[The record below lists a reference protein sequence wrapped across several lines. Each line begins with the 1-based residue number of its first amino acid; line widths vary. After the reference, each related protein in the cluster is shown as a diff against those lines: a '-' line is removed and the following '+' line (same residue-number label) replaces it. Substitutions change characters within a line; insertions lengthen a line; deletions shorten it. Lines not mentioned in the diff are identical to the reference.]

1 MNTTEIVIFVGF
13 AALII
18 VTQLGRRALTP
29 RRFLLP
35 VAVAGLVGY
44 HYLQSVPTVGGDL
57 DFEIGL
63 ALTGALF
70 GVLAGSLMGVERDAH
85 TGRIMTRAG
94 LAYAALWIA
103 VFGGRLV
110 FAWGA
115 THLWTHQVA
124 QFSIQH
130 AITGSAAWTAG
141 FVFMALSMVLA
152 RTAIVA
158 VRALMVGGPLA
169 LSSATK

>member
-70 GVLAGSLMGVERDAH
+70 GVLAGSLMGVERDAQ

-115 THLWTHQVA
+115 THLWTHQVT

-130 AITGSAAWTAG
+130 AITSSAAWTAG